1 MFLQLEQNTP
11 EIYNEK
17 SRDFQLLCR
26 ILNIYLNA
34 LIEQSNKI
42 IYNTDT
48 DTLDERLL
56 YLRARKLGFTTH
68 KYFPPSILRNI
79 CENFPSLIRRKG
91 TRQAILD
98 AVYTILSANNLVTL
112 LSIGEDNQTDPYLI
126 NVISNVGD
134 EEIEYISELLS
145 FIIPAGV
152 LWTYTAGVN
161 QEISYKLTP
170 ELVDAVVRFR
180 GIGNTIARIMNS
192 PFFSKDNQY
201 QINSQETQDAQY
213 QVRSKGVDWNYF
225 IEAKNTNEEG
235 YTRGWDDNSPAIPNA
250 ENNANVQPFYSKIN
264 IVKII
269 RDNAK
274 NNGSAEESNKSGGI
288 AIDNINTI
296 KQVEGS

>member
-42 IYNTDT
+42 VYNTDT
-48 DTLDERLL
+48 DTLDEKLL

-68 KYFPPSILRNI
+68 KYFPATILRNI

-98 AVYTILSANNLVTL
+98 VVYTILSANNLVTL
-112 LSIGEDNQTDPYLI
+112 LSIGEDNQNDPYLI
-126 NVISNVGD
+126 NIISNVGD

-145 FIIPAGV
+145 FIIPAGI

-180 GIGNTIARIMNS
+180 GIGNTIARIMSS
-192 PFFSKDNQY
+192 PFDGLTVKS
-201 QINSQETQDAQY
+201 
-213 QVRSKGVDWNYF
+213 RGVDWNYL
-225 IEAKNTNEEG
+225 INNG
-235 YTRGWDDNSPAIPNA
+235 YTENWSNA
-250 ENNANVQPFYSKIN
+250 TPTKTPGTSADVQPFYSKIN
-264 IVKII
+264 VVKII
-269 RDNAK
+269 S
-274 NNGSAEESNKSGGI
+274 NNTDGQKEKGGI
-288 AIDNINTI
+288 TIDAISNFDEKAPSGI

>member
-26 ILNIYLNA
+26 IINIYLNA

-42 IYNTDT
+42 VYNTDT

-68 KYFPPSILRNI
+68 KYFPPTILRNI

-91 TRQAILD
+91 TRQSILD

-112 LSIGEDNQTDPYLI
+112 LSIGEDNQADPYLI
-126 NVISNVGD
+126 NIISNVGD

-161 QEISYKLTP
+161 QEIPYKLTP

-180 GIGNTIARIMNS
+180 GIGNTVARIMRS
-192 PFFSKDNQY
+192 PFDN
-201 QINSQETQDAQY
+201 NNLTVTS
-213 QVRSKGVDWNYF
+213 RGVDWNYF
-225 IEAKNTNEEG
+225 IDTKKHSD
-235 YTRGWDDNSPAIPNA
+235 YTYITAWGGNPTIPNKEGGEDTGDA
-250 ENNANVQPFYSKIN
+250 TVQPFYSKIN
-264 IVKII
+264 IVKVI
-269 RDNAK
+269 
-274 NNGSAEESNKSGGI
+274 SSNTETQKTEGGI
-288 AIDNINTI
+288 AIDAIGGFDDKTAATRTDGNGI